1 MFGAF
6 SFGNAE
12 FASIPSTEQTENQE
26 EVIVF
31 SPGVIEEGDNGS
43 YF

>member
-1 MFGAF
+1 MFGSF

-12 FASIPSTEQTENQE
+12 FGSIPNTDQNENNE

-31 SPGVIEEGDNGS
+31 SPGKIEEGDNGS